1 MDKKI
6 VISFKDFSFQYQSQQ
21 QPTLKNINL
30 DIYAGEKI
38 LLLGASGSGKS
49 TLGNCINGLIPNQ
62 YKGVITGTCTVCEE
76 DITTSSIFDLS
87 KYVGSVLQ
95 DSDAQFVGL
104 SVAED
109 IAFALENQNMPRQE
123 MLPLVAKA
131 AERVGIIDQLAL
143 LPYALSG
150 GQKQRVSVAGVLHET
165 IQVLLL
171 DEPLAALDP
180 HMGEVMIELIDSLN
194 EHEKQTVVM
203 IEHRFEEVLHRRV
216 DRVVLMDKGEIV
228 TILTPDELLASD
240 LLQQYGIREPLYI
253 SALKKMYGGLQQQT
267 QLTNVEDVD
276 LTGYTTDSVV
286 EEPVIDSIS
295 SMNMIELKDVV
306 FGYDEKKPLIRISQL
321 TIRQGER
328 IAIVGENGSGKT
340 TLARLLTG
348 VVHPTQGMITRSG
361 NPESIQE
368 IASLIG
374 YVMQN
379 PNQMLVTSTVY
390 EEVALALKLRQR
402 PEKEIEERVKE
413 VLEITGLYKMRN
425 WPISALSYGQKKRLS
440 VAVVLVLKPKCLILD
455 EPTAGQDYAHY
466 REMMDFVDRL
476 QKEQQITVIFI
487 THDMHLA
494 LEYTDRG
501 LVMDKGQIIADRPIF
516 EVLNDDELIQKASL
530 KKTSIFRLAERLNQP
545 IIPFVQTFI
554 KKEREVNEHE

>member
-6 VISFKDFSFQYQSQQ
+6 VISFKDFSFKYQSQQ

-267 QLTNVEDVD
+267 QLTNVENVD

-306 FGYDEKKPLIRISQL
+306 FGYDEKKPLIRIPQL